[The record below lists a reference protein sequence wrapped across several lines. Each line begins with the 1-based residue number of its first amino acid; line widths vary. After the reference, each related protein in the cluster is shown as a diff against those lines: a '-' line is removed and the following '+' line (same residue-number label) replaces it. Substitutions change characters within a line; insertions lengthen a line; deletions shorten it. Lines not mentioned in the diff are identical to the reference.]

1 MENINQTSFI
11 PKQSLAPVAN
21 RAPRSVSGLNLI
33 AWFLFIVSLLGAGGT
48 FLWNKALEGRIN
60 SMNSQIADVK
70 GKLEEDTIYDIKE
83 LEKRLK
89 SSEEILNSHIATSK
103 IFEVLQQR
111 TLKTISF
118 NKFAYSIADPTGKSK
133 TVTVSMAGR
142 AKNYDAIA
150 QQAEELAKNEYIINP
165 IFSNMTLDEIRG
177 TISFDLTFVVN
188 PALVSY
194 ESLFNSQSQGF
205 DLIN

>member
-21 RAPRSVSGLNLI
+21 RAPRSVSGLSLI
-33 AWFLFIVSLLGAGGT
+33 AWFLFIVSILAAGGT
-48 FLWNKALEGRIN
+48 FLWNKGLETKIN
-60 SMNSQIADVK
+60 TMKGQIASIKDE
-70 GKLEEDTIYDIKE
+70 LEEDTINDIRT
-83 LEKRLK
+83 LDKRLR
-89 SSEEILNSHIATSK
+89 SSEEILNSHISVSP
-103 IFEVLQQR
+103 IFKVLQQR

-118 NKFAYSIADPTGKSK
+118 NKFTYQIADPTGKNK
-133 TVTVSMAGR
+133 IVTVSMAGR

-150 QQAEELAKNEYIINP
+150 QQAEELSKNEYIINP
-165 IFSNMTLDEIRG
+165 IFSNMTLDELRG

-194 ESLFNSQSQGF
+194 ESIFNSQSQGF
-205 DLIN
+205 NLIN